1 MAIGTTN
8 FPTSLDTAD
17 DLVRATNSAS
27 TKLTSG
33 INNSVTSIG
42 VISVALFPSSGIIR
56 INDEIISYTGT
67 SGGNTFTGCSRG
79 FEGTTA
85 ASHQNND
92 NVTLDITAASNNV
105 KNDAI
110 IAIETK
116 LGTGSSTPTA
126 NTVMR
131 GTGTGT
137 SAYGQIVNGDV
148 SASAAIA
155 HSKLANMTAG
165 TVMIGN
171 ASNVPTATAITGD
184 VTVSNAG
191 VTAIASGV
199 IVDADINASAGI
211 APTKLNVGSGV
222 ATFLSTPSSANLL
235 AAVTDETGTGALVFG
250 TSPTLTT
257 PNIGVATGT
266 SFNSITGLSSTTPG
280 ANSGSGSVGTGTTA
294 ARADHVHP
302 TTGLGLTASG
312 LDQFATSTSN
322 TIGVGTIELGNV
334 SDTTLSRSAAGTL
347 AVEGVN
353 VVTTATLP
361 TLIPSINKN
370 FFINGD
376 FSVQQRASA
385 DAAGFLVDRWAVGGD
400 VGPSQSTSTSSPT
413 GLGSVGSMV
422 ITGGTNPFIR
432 QRIESRNAKKLTGQT
447 VTVSAWVIA
456 SSSAS
461 IRIDTATPATTTDDF
476 STLNVSNGT
485 AVSVG
490 TSWTRI
496 SRTFTAVTG
505 TDRGLEIR
513 FTRVVTSASDSFSI
527 ALAQV
532 EIGSSATE
540 FAHVPYEISL
550 ERCMRYYQRVQNP
563 IITAVAGGGTAL
575 VGAYNY
581 RTILRGIPSA
591 TISSTAP
598 NNVWH
603 LFDGVNTI
611 TPIVIVTIVDNKLFI
626 DEFGVTL
633 SFTVAPGVLVQHRP
647 YTTFVQQD
655 SGIDFFITLNA
666 EL

>member
-17 DLVRATNSAS
+17 ELVRATNSAS

-33 INNSVTSIG
+33 INSSDQTILVT
-42 VISVALFPSSGIIR
+42 SVALFPSSGIIR

-85 ASHQNND
+85 SSHQNND

-105 KNDAI
+105 KNNAI
-110 IAIETK
+110 IALETK

-184 VTVSNAG
+184 VTVSNSG

-250 TSPTLTT
+250 TSPSLTT

-280 ANSGSGSVGTGTTA
+280 ANSGSGSVGAGTTA

-322 TIGVGTIELGNV
+322 VIGVGTIELGNA

-385 DAAGFLVDRWAVGGD
+385 DASGFLVDRWSVSNATQSVSASSPIATLGVGSLSITN
-400 VGPSQSTSTSSPT
+400 SQSTSPT
-413 GLGSVGSMV
+413 VQ
-422 ITGGTNPFIR
+422 
-432 QRIESRNAKKLTGQT
+432 QRIESVNARKLVGQT
-447 VTVSAWVIA
+447 YTISAWVFYA
-456 SSSAS
+456 SGTSTWNINVAHANAA
-461 IRIDTATPATTTDDF
+461 DNF
-476 STLNVSNGT
+476 STTSTIGSPTNI
-485 AVSVG
+485 SVPAN
-490 TSWTRI
+490 TWTRI
-496 SRTFTAVTG
+496 SRTVTP
-505 TDRGLEIR
+505 TSNVPPNGLQVSFVR
-513 FTRVVTSASDSFSI
+513 TGSSDSNTHLI
-527 ALAQV
+527 ALAQL
-532 EIGSSATE
+532 EIGSTATE
-540 FAHVPYEISL
+540 VGYVPYEISL
-550 ERCMRYYQRVQNP
+550 AQCMRYYQRYVNP
-563 IITAVAGGGTAL
+563 RFHGVGFGFLAARMGMTLPVIMRVSPTITISGTFDLLSNAVLTGVLNGNPWSSTSRVECDMTVSGAAVVAGQAYVTFIPTPNTTTGT
-575 VGAYNY
+575 V
-581 RTILRGIPSA
+581 
-591 TISSTAP
+591 
-598 NNVWH
+598 V
-603 LFDGVNTI
+603 
-611 TPIVIVTIVDNKLFI
+611 
-626 DEFGVTL
+626 
-633 SFTVAPGVLVQHRP
+633 
-647 YTTFVQQD
+647 
-655 SGIDFFITLNA
+655 LNA